1 MAGLDYKWRVG
12 PSTTHSLTS
21 NNYSLPH
28 SFTPWL
34 LAYYYTL
41 THSLYFTMTTPIDDI
56 HVALT
61 DLTAQVATHAPN
73 LRPTVAPAYLPLHSP
88 THSLDTLCATKQQ
101 SDRVSKW
108 MSKKSSEDSAQIVF
122 VTSVDYPRRRVNVT
136 KVKVSE

>member
-1 MAGLDYKWRVG
+1 VWVPPPLTHLQQLLT
-12 PSTTHSLTS
+12 SFITCLLLHTHSLT
-21 NNYSLPH
+21 H
-28 SFTPWL
+28 S
-34 LAYYYTL
+34 
-41 THSLYFTMTTPIDDI
+41 HSLYFTMTTPIDDI